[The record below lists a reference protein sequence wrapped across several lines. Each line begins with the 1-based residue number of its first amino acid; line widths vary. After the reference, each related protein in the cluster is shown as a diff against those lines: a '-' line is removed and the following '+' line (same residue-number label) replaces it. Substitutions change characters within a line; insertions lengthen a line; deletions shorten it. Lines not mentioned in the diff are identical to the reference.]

1 MRLDFPT
8 VALGSLGS
16 PYLCDGEITEMCDD
30 SSNIDNND
38 VNNDNNND
46 DSNNKL
52 RTTTAAVRTSSF
64 CMKPLTERQTDTQ
77 IDKRPALQ
85 SPFRQ
90 T

>member
-1 MRLDFPT
+1 MIAAT
-8 VALGSLGS
+8 STT
-16 PYLCDGEITEMCDD
+16 I
-30 SSNIDNND
+30 ND
-38 VNNDNNND
+38 VNNDNNDD
-46 DSNNKL
+46 DSNNNKL